1 MNKKFL
7 ITNFIIWIIFMF
19 VFTAYAGEYDKERQ
33 LMVEKQIKQRG
44 VVDPQVLE
52 AMLKVP
58 RHLFVPKDLELMAYS
73 DTPLPIGYGQT
84 ISQPYVVALMTESL
98 KVKKGF
104 KVLEI
109 GTGSGY
115 QAAVL
120 AEMGCQVFSVEIIK
134 ILADTAKERI
144 SQISYSQVNIRWG
157 DGYFGWEEEA
167 PFDSII
173 VTCAIDHVPPPLVE
187 QLKEGGRMVIPVG
200 PPYSFQTFWLFTKEN
215 QQLISENLG
224 AVTFVPLLREMREE

>member
-7 ITNFIIWIIFMF
+7 ITNFTIWIIFMF
-19 VFTAYAGEYDKERQ
+19 VFTAYAGDYDKERQ

-144 SQISYSQVNIRWG
+144 SQIHYSQVNIRWG

-167 PFDSII
+167 PFDRII
-173 VTCAIDHVPPPLVE
+173 VTCAVDHLPPPLLA
-187 QLKEGGRMVIPVG
+187 QLKEGGKMVIPVG
-200 PPYSFQTFWLFTKEN
+200 PPWSVQSLWVVEKTEDGITTRD
-215 QQLISENLG
+215 LG
-224 AVTFVPLLREMREE
+224 AVRFVPLTRETQGE